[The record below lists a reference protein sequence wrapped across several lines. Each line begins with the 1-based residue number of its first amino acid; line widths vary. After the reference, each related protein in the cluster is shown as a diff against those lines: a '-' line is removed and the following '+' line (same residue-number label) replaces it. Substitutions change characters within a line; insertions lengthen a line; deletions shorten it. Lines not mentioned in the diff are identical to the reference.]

1 MIELMKQLC
10 ALPGPSGCEDA
21 VREFVLE
28 KVKPFADEMKTD
40 AIGNI
45 MVFRKGKK
53 ALERPVVLCAHM
65 DEVGVII
72 KKITDDGMLKFGF
85 VGGVDPR
92 VVIGRP
98 VRFGDVQGVI
108 GIKAVH
114 LTTAA
119 ERRTMPKTKDLYIDI
134 GAASKAAAEDKVS
147 LGDYGVF
154 DSAVVEFGDGL
165 IKAKAIDDRVG
176 CAALLKLIEDEPPID
191 TWFCFT
197 VQEEVGLRGAASM
210 AYALDPGFAMVLEGT
225 TAADLAV
232 QGVIGI
238 KAVHLTTAAER
249 RTMPKTK
256 DLYIDIGAASK
267 AAAEDKVSLGD
278 YGVFDS
284 AVVEFGDGLI
294 KAKAIDDRVG
304 CAALLKLI
312 EDEPPIDTWFCFTV
326 QEEVGLR
333 GAASMA
339 YALDPG
345 FAMVLEGTTAA
356 DLAEVEGGKAVC
368 RVRGGVVLPFMD
380 GATIYDAELFELLR
394 NACDKRGIRW
404 QTKTRVAG
412 GTDAGRIHKSRA
424 GVRVCAAAAPVR
436 YIHSPSSVAAVADC
450 EAVLSAARAFLE
462 ELGGDDE

>member
-1 MIELMKQLC
+1 MIELMKELC

-21 VREFVLE
+21 VRAFVL
-28 KVKPFADEMKTD
+28 KRVKPFADDIRTD
-40 AIGNI
+40 AIGNV
-45 MVFRKGKK
+45 MVFRKGAK
-53 ALERPVVLCAHM
+53 ALDRPVALCAHM

-72 KKITDDGMLKFGF
+72 KKITEDGMLKFGF

-98 VRFGDVQGVI
+98 VRFGDVPGVI

-119 ERRTMPKTKDLYIDI
+119 ERRTMPKTKNLYIDI
-134 GAASKAAAEDKVS
+134 GATSRAAAEKLVS

-176 CAALLKLIEDEPPID
+176 CAALLRLLEDKPPVD

-197 VQEEVGLRGAASM
+197 VQEETGLRGAASM
-210 AYALDPGFAMVLEGT
+210 AF
-225 TAADLAV
+225 
-232 QGVIGI
+232 
-238 KAVHLTTAAER
+238 
-249 RTMPKTK
+249 
-256 DLYIDIGAASK
+256 
-267 AAAEDKVSLGD
+267 
-278 YGVFDS
+278 
-284 AVVEFGDGLI
+284 
-294 KAKAIDDRVG
+294 
-304 CAALLKLI
+304 
-312 EDEPPIDTWFCFTV
+312 
-326 QEEVGLR
+326 
-333 GAASMA
+333 
-339 YALDPG
+339 ALDPG

-356 DLAEVEGGKAVC
+356 DLAEVEGADAVC

-380 GATIYDAELFELLR
+380 GATIYDAALFELLR
-394 NACDKRGIRW
+394 DACTKRGIPW

-436 YIHSPSSVAAVADC
+436 YIHSPSSVAAKADC
-450 EAVLSAARAFLE
+450 EAVLAAARAFLE

>member
-176 CAALLKLIEDEPPID
+176 CAALLRLLEDEPPVD

-197 VQEEVGLRGAASM
+197 VQEETGLRGAASM
-210 AYALDPGFAMVLEGT
+210 AF
-225 TAADLAV
+225 
-232 QGVIGI
+232 
-238 KAVHLTTAAER
+238 
-249 RTMPKTK
+249 
-256 DLYIDIGAASK
+256 
-267 AAAEDKVSLGD
+267 
-278 YGVFDS
+278 
-284 AVVEFGDGLI
+284 
-294 KAKAIDDRVG
+294 
-304 CAALLKLI
+304 
-312 EDEPPIDTWFCFTV
+312 
-326 QEEVGLR
+326 
-333 GAASMA
+333 
-339 YALDPG
+339 ALDPG

-356 DLAEVEGGKAVC
+356 DLAEVEGADAVC

-380 GATIYDAELFELLR
+380 GATIYDAALFELLR
-394 NACDKRGIRW
+394 DACIKRGIPW

-412 GTDAGRIHKSRA
+412 GTDAGRIHRSRA

-436 YIHSPSSVAAVADC
+436 YIHSPSSVAAKADC
-450 EAVLSAARAFLE
+450 EAVLAAARAFLE

>member
-21 VREFVLE
+21 VRAFVLE
-28 KVKPFADEMKTD
+28 KVKPFADEIKTD
-40 AIGNI
+40 AIGNV

-98 VRFGDVQGVI
+98 VRFGDVPGVI

-119 ERRTMPKTKDLYIDI
+119 ERRTMPKTKNLYIDI
-134 GAASKAAAEDKVS
+134 GATSRAAAEKLVS

-176 CAALLKLIEDEPPID
+176 CAALLRLLEDEPPID

-197 VQEEVGLRGAASM
+197 VQEETGLRGAASM
-210 AYALDPGFAMVLEGT
+210 AF
-225 TAADLAV
+225 
-232 QGVIGI
+232 
-238 KAVHLTTAAER
+238 
-249 RTMPKTK
+249 
-256 DLYIDIGAASK
+256 
-267 AAAEDKVSLGD
+267 
-278 YGVFDS
+278 
-284 AVVEFGDGLI
+284 
-294 KAKAIDDRVG
+294 
-304 CAALLKLI
+304 
-312 EDEPPIDTWFCFTV
+312 
-326 QEEVGLR
+326 
-333 GAASMA
+333 
-339 YALDPG
+339 ALDPG

-356 DLAEVEGGKAVC
+356 DLAEVKGADAVC

-394 NACDKRGIRW
+394 DACIRRGIPW

-412 GTDAGRIHKSRA
+412 GTDAGRIHRSRA

-436 YIHSPSSVAAVADC
+436 YIHSPSSVAAKADC
-450 EAVLSAARAFLE
+450 EAVLAAARAFLE

>member
-28 KVKPFADEMKTD
+28 KVKPFADEIKTD
-40 AIGNI
+40 AIGNV

-65 DEVGVII
+65 DEVGVI
-72 KKITDDGMLKFGF
+72 
-85 VGGVDPR
+85 
-92 VVIGRP
+92 
-98 VRFGDVQGVI
+98 
-108 GIKAVH
+108 
-114 LTTAA
+114 
-119 ERRTMPKTKDLYIDI
+119 
-134 GAASKAAAEDKVS
+134 
-147 LGDYGVF
+147 
-154 DSAVVEFGDGL
+154 
-165 IKAKAIDDRVG
+165 
-176 CAALLKLIEDEPPID
+176 
-191 TWFCFT
+191 
-197 VQEEVGLRGAASM
+197 
-210 AYALDPGFAMVLEGT
+210 
-225 TAADLAV
+225 
-232 QGVIGI
+232 
-238 KAVHLTTAAER
+238 
-249 RTMPKTK
+249 TK

>member
-1 MIELMKQLC
+1 MIELMKELC

-21 VREFVLE
+21 VRAFVL
-28 KVKPFADEMKTD
+28 KRVKPFADEIWID
-40 AIGNI
+40 AIGNV
-45 MVFRKGKK
+45 MVFRKGRK
-53 ALERPVVLCAHM
+53 ALDRPVALCAHM

-72 KKITDDGMLKFGF
+72 KKITEDGMLKFGF

-98 VRFGDVQGVI
+98 VRFGDVPGVI

-119 ERRTMPKTKDLYIDI
+119 ERRTMPKTKNLYIDI
-134 GAASKAAAEDKVS
+134 GATSRAAAEKLVS

-176 CAALLKLIEDEPPID
+176 CAALLRLLEDEPPVD

-197 VQEEVGLRGAASM
+197 VQEETGLRGAASM
-210 AYALDPGFAMVLEGT
+210 AF
-225 TAADLAV
+225 
-232 QGVIGI
+232 
-238 KAVHLTTAAER
+238 
-249 RTMPKTK
+249 
-256 DLYIDIGAASK
+256 
-267 AAAEDKVSLGD
+267 
-278 YGVFDS
+278 
-284 AVVEFGDGLI
+284 
-294 KAKAIDDRVG
+294 
-304 CAALLKLI
+304 
-312 EDEPPIDTWFCFTV
+312 
-326 QEEVGLR
+326 
-333 GAASMA
+333 
-339 YALDPG
+339 ALDPG

-356 DLAEVEGGKAVC
+356 DLAEVKDADAVC

-380 GATIYDAELFELLR
+380 GATIYDAALFELLR
-394 NACDKRGIRW
+394 DACTKRGIPW

-412 GTDAGRIHKSRA
+412 GTDAGRIHRSRA

-436 YIHSPSSVAAVADC
+436 YIHSPSSVAAKADC
-450 EAVLSAARAFLE
+450 EAVLAAARAFLE

>member
-40 AIGNI
+40 AIGNV

-225 TAADLAV
+225 TAADLA
-232 QGVIGI
+232 
-238 KAVHLTTAAER
+238 
-249 RTMPKTK
+249 
-256 DLYIDIGAASK
+256 
-267 AAAEDKVSLGD
+267 
-278 YGVFDS
+278 
-284 AVVEFGDGLI
+284 
-294 KAKAIDDRVG
+294 
-304 CAALLKLI
+304 
-312 EDEPPIDTWFCFTV
+312 
-326 QEEVGLR
+326 
-333 GAASMA
+333 
-339 YALDPG
+339 
-345 FAMVLEGTTAA
+345 
-356 DLAEVEGGKAVC
+356 EVEGGKAVC
-368 RVRGGVVLPFMD
+368 RVRGSVVLPFMD

-436 YIHSPSSVAAVADC
+436 YIHSPSSVAVSYTHLTLPTILL
-450 EAVLSAARAFLE
+450 V
-462 ELGGDDE
+462 

>member
-1 MIELMKQLC
+1 MIELMKELC

-21 VREFVLE
+21 VRAFVL
-28 KVKPFADEMKTD
+28 KRVKPFADEIRTD
-40 AIGNI
+40 AIGNV
-45 MVFRKGKK
+45 MVFRKGRK
-53 ALERPVVLCAHM
+53 ALDRPVAVCAHM

-98 VRFGDVQGVI
+98 VRFGDVPGVI

-119 ERRTMPKTKDLYIDI
+119 ERRTMPKTKNLYIDI
-134 GAASKAAAEDKVS
+134 GATSRAAAEKLVS

-176 CAALLKLIEDEPPID
+176 CAALLRLLEDEPPVD

-197 VQEEVGLRGAASM
+197 VQEETGLRGAASM
-210 AYALDPGFAMVLEGT
+210 AF
-225 TAADLAV
+225 
-232 QGVIGI
+232 
-238 KAVHLTTAAER
+238 
-249 RTMPKTK
+249 
-256 DLYIDIGAASK
+256 
-267 AAAEDKVSLGD
+267 
-278 YGVFDS
+278 
-284 AVVEFGDGLI
+284 
-294 KAKAIDDRVG
+294 
-304 CAALLKLI
+304 
-312 EDEPPIDTWFCFTV
+312 
-326 QEEVGLR
+326 
-333 GAASMA
+333 
-339 YALDPG
+339 ALDPG

-356 DLAEVEGGKAVC
+356 DLAEVKGADAVC

-380 GATIYDAELFELLR
+380 GATIYDAALFELLR
-394 NACDKRGIRW
+394 DACIRRGIPW

-412 GTDAGRIHKSRA
+412 GTDAGRIHRSRA

-436 YIHSPSSVAAVADC
+436 YIHSPSSVAAKADC
-450 EAVLSAARAFLE
+450 EAVLAAARAFLE

>member
-1 MIELMKQLC
+1 MIELMKELC

-21 VREFVLE
+21 VRAFVL
-28 KVKPFADEMKTD
+28 KRVKPFADEIRTD
-40 AIGNI
+40 AIGNV
-45 MVFRKGKK
+45 MVFRKGAK
-53 ALERPVVLCAHM
+53 ALDRPVALCAHM

-72 KKITDDGMLKFGF
+72 KKITEDGMLKFGF

-98 VRFGDVQGVI
+98 VRFGDVPGVI

-119 ERRTMPKTKDLYIDI
+119 ERRTMPKTKNLYIDI
-134 GAASKAAAEDKVS
+134 GATSRAAAEKLVS

-197 VQEEVGLRGAASM
+197 VQEETGLRGAASM
-210 AYALDPGFAMVLEGT
+210 AF
-225 TAADLAV
+225 
-232 QGVIGI
+232 
-238 KAVHLTTAAER
+238 
-249 RTMPKTK
+249 
-256 DLYIDIGAASK
+256 
-267 AAAEDKVSLGD
+267 
-278 YGVFDS
+278 
-284 AVVEFGDGLI
+284 
-294 KAKAIDDRVG
+294 
-304 CAALLKLI
+304 
-312 EDEPPIDTWFCFTV
+312 
-326 QEEVGLR
+326 
-333 GAASMA
+333 
-339 YALDPG
+339 ALDPG

-356 DLAEVEGGKAVC
+356 DLAEVKGADAVC

-380 GATIYDAELFELLR
+380 GATIYDAALFELLR
-394 NACDKRGIRW
+394 DACTKRGIPW

-412 GTDAGRIHKSRA
+412 GTDAGRIHRSRA

-436 YIHSPSSVAAVADC
+436 YIHSPSSVAAKADC
-450 EAVLSAARAFLE
+450 EAVLAAARAFLE

>member
-72 KKITDDGMLKFGF
+72 KKITDDGMLTFGF

-176 CAALLKLIEDEPPID
+176 CAALLRLLEDEPPVD

-197 VQEEVGLRGAASM
+197 VQEETGLRGAASM
-210 AYALDPGFAMVLEGT
+210 AF
-225 TAADLAV
+225 
-232 QGVIGI
+232 
-238 KAVHLTTAAER
+238 
-249 RTMPKTK
+249 
-256 DLYIDIGAASK
+256 
-267 AAAEDKVSLGD
+267 
-278 YGVFDS
+278 
-284 AVVEFGDGLI
+284 
-294 KAKAIDDRVG
+294 
-304 CAALLKLI
+304 
-312 EDEPPIDTWFCFTV
+312 
-326 QEEVGLR
+326 
-333 GAASMA
+333 
-339 YALDPG
+339 ALDPG

-356 DLAEVEGGKAVC
+356 DLAEVEGADAVC

-380 GATIYDAELFELLR
+380 GATIYDAALFELLR
-394 NACDKRGIRW
+394 DACIRRGIPW

-412 GTDAGRIHKSRA
+412 GTDAGRIHRSRA

-436 YIHSPSSVAAVADC
+436 YIHSPSSVAAKADC
-450 EAVLSAARAFLE
+450 EAVLAAARAFLE

>member
-53 ALERPVVLCAHM
+53 ALERPVVLCAH
-65 DEVGVII
+65 
-72 KKITDDGMLKFGF
+72 
-85 VGGVDPR
+85 
-92 VVIGRP
+92 IGRP
-98 VRFGDVQGVI
+98 VRFGNVQGVI

-176 CAALLKLIEDEPPID
+176 CATLLELIEDE
-191 TWFCFT
+191 
-197 VQEEVGLRGAASM
+197 S
-210 AYALDPGFAMVLEGT
+210 
-225 TAADLAV
+225 
-232 QGVIGI
+232 
-238 KAVHLTTAAER
+238 
-249 RTMPKTK
+249 
-256 DLYIDIGAASK
+256 
-267 AAAEDKVSLGD
+267 
-278 YGVFDS
+278 
-284 AVVEFGDGLI
+284 
-294 KAKAIDDRVG
+294 
-304 CAALLKLI
+304 
-312 EDEPPIDTWFCFTV
+312 PIDTWFCFTV

>member
-21 VREFVLE
+21 VREFVLK
-28 KVKPFADEMKTD
+28 KVKPFADEIRTD
-40 AIGNI
+40 AIGNV
-45 MVFRKGKK
+45 MVFRKGRK
-53 ALERPVVLCAHM
+53 ALERPVVVCAHM

-98 VRFGDVQGVI
+98 VRFGDVPGVI

-134 GAASKAAAEDKVS
+134 GATSRAAAEKLVS

-154 DSAVVEFGDGL
+154 DSRVVEFGDGL

-176 CAALLKLIEDEPPID
+176 CAALLKLLEDEPPID

-210 AYALDPGFAMVLEGT
+210 AF
-225 TAADLAV
+225 
-232 QGVIGI
+232 
-238 KAVHLTTAAER
+238 
-249 RTMPKTK
+249 
-256 DLYIDIGAASK
+256 
-267 AAAEDKVSLGD
+267 
-278 YGVFDS
+278 
-284 AVVEFGDGLI
+284 
-294 KAKAIDDRVG
+294 
-304 CAALLKLI
+304 
-312 EDEPPIDTWFCFTV
+312 
-326 QEEVGLR
+326 
-333 GAASMA
+333 
-339 YALDPG
+339 ALDPG

-356 DLAEVEGGKAVC
+356 DLAEVKGADAVC

-380 GATIYDAELFELLR
+380 GATIYDAALFELLR
-394 NACDKRGIRW
+394 DACIKRGIPW

-436 YIHSPSSVAAVADC
+436 YIHSPSSVAAKADC
-450 EAVLSAARAFLE
+450 EAVLAAARAFLE

>member
-1 MIELMKQLC
+1 MIELMKELC

-21 VREFVLE
+21 VRAFVL
-28 KVKPFADEMKTD
+28 KRVKPFADEIRTD
-40 AIGNI
+40 AIGNV
-45 MVFRKGKK
+45 MVFRKGAK
-53 ALERPVVLCAHM
+53 ALDRPVAVCAHM

-72 KKITDDGMLKFGF
+72 KKITEDGMLKFGF

-98 VRFGDVQGVI
+98 VRFGDVPGVI

-119 ERRTMPKTKDLYIDI
+119 ERRTMPKTKNLYIDI
-134 GAASKAAAEDKVS
+134 GATSRAAAEKLVS

-176 CAALLKLIEDEPPID
+176 CAALLRLLEDEPPVD

-197 VQEEVGLRGAASM
+197 VQEETGLRGAASM
-210 AYALDPGFAMVLEGT
+210 AF
-225 TAADLAV
+225 
-232 QGVIGI
+232 
-238 KAVHLTTAAER
+238 
-249 RTMPKTK
+249 
-256 DLYIDIGAASK
+256 
-267 AAAEDKVSLGD
+267 
-278 YGVFDS
+278 
-284 AVVEFGDGLI
+284 
-294 KAKAIDDRVG
+294 
-304 CAALLKLI
+304 
-312 EDEPPIDTWFCFTV
+312 
-326 QEEVGLR
+326 
-333 GAASMA
+333 
-339 YALDPG
+339 ALDPG

-356 DLAEVEGGKAVC
+356 DLAEVKGADAVC

-380 GATIYDAELFELLR
+380 GATIYDAALFELLR
-394 NACDKRGIRW
+394 DACTKRGIPW

-412 GTDAGRIHKSRA
+412 GTDAGRIHRSRA

-436 YIHSPSSVAAVADC
+436 YIHSPSSVAAKADC
-450 EAVLSAARAFLE
+450 EAVLAAARAFLE

>member
-1 MIELMKQLC
+1 MIELMKELC

-21 VREFVLE
+21 VRAFVL
-28 KVKPFADEMKTD
+28 KRVKPFADEIRTD
-40 AIGNI
+40 AIGNV
-45 MVFRKGKK
+45 MVFRKGAK
-53 ALERPVVLCAHM
+53 ALDRPVALCAHM

-72 KKITDDGMLKFGF
+72 KKITEDGMLKFGF

-98 VRFGDVQGVI
+98 VRFGDVPGVI

-119 ERRTMPKTKDLYIDI
+119 ERRTMPKTKNLYIDI
-134 GAASKAAAEDKVS
+134 GATSRAAAEKLVS

-176 CAALLKLIEDEPPID
+176 CAALLRLLEDEPP
-191 TWFCFT
+191 
-197 VQEEVGLRGAASM
+197 V
-210 AYALDPGFAMVLEGT
+210 
-225 TAADLAV
+225 
-232 QGVIGI
+232 
-238 KAVHLTTAAER
+238 
-249 RTMPKTK
+249 
-256 DLYIDIGAASK
+256 
-267 AAAEDKVSLGD
+267 
-278 YGVFDS
+278 
-284 AVVEFGDGLI
+284 
-294 KAKAIDDRVG
+294 
-304 CAALLKLI
+304 
-312 EDEPPIDTWFCFTV
+312 DTWFCFTV

-394 NACDKRGIRW
+394 NACDKRGICW

-436 YIHSPSSVAAVADC
+436 YIHSHHGFASYADYRSAPSSVAAVADC
-450 EAVLSAARAFLE
+450 EAVLAAARAFLE
-462 ELGGDDE
+462 ELGGNDE

>member
-1 MIELMKQLC
+1 MIELMKELC

-21 VREFVLE
+21 VRAFVL
-28 KVKPFADEMKTD
+28 KRVKPFADEIRTD
-40 AIGNI
+40 AIGNV
-45 MVFRKGKK
+45 MVFRKGRK
-53 ALERPVVLCAHM
+53 ALDRPVAVCAHM

-72 KKITDDGMLKFGF
+72 KKITEDGMLKFGF

-98 VRFGDVQGVI
+98 VRFGDVPGVI

-119 ERRTMPKTKDLYIDI
+119 ERRTMPKTKNLYIDI
-134 GAASKAAAEDKVS
+134 GATSRAAAEKLVS

-176 CAALLKLIEDEPPID
+176 CAALLRLLEDEPPVD

-197 VQEEVGLRGAASM
+197 VQEETGLRGAASM
-210 AYALDPGFAMVLEGT
+210 AF
-225 TAADLAV
+225 
-232 QGVIGI
+232 
-238 KAVHLTTAAER
+238 
-249 RTMPKTK
+249 
-256 DLYIDIGAASK
+256 
-267 AAAEDKVSLGD
+267 
-278 YGVFDS
+278 
-284 AVVEFGDGLI
+284 
-294 KAKAIDDRVG
+294 
-304 CAALLKLI
+304 
-312 EDEPPIDTWFCFTV
+312 
-326 QEEVGLR
+326 
-333 GAASMA
+333 
-339 YALDPG
+339 ALDPG

-356 DLAEVEGGKAVC
+356 DLAEVKGADAVC

-380 GATIYDAELFELLR
+380 GATIYDAALFELLR
-394 NACDKRGIRW
+394 DACIRRGIPW

-436 YIHSPSSVAAVADC
+436 YIHSPSSVAAKADC
-450 EAVLSAARAFLE
+450 EAVLAAARAFLE

>member
-1 MIELMKQLC
+1 MIELMKELC

-21 VREFVLE
+21 VRAFVL
-28 KVKPFADEMKTD
+28 KRVKPFADEIRTD
-40 AIGNI
+40 AIGNV
-45 MVFRKGKK
+45 MVFRKGRK
-53 ALERPVVLCAHM
+53 ALDRPVAVCAHM

-72 KKITDDGMLKFGF
+72 KKITEDGMLKFGF

-98 VRFGDVQGVI
+98 VRFGDVPGVI

-119 ERRTMPKTKDLYIDI
+119 ERRTMPKTKNLYIDI
-134 GAASKAAAEDKVS
+134 GATSRAAAEKLVS

-176 CAALLKLIEDEPPID
+176 CAALLRLLEDEPPVD

-197 VQEEVGLRGAASM
+197 VQEETGLRGAASM
-210 AYALDPGFAMVLEGT
+210 AF
-225 TAADLAV
+225 
-232 QGVIGI
+232 
-238 KAVHLTTAAER
+238 
-249 RTMPKTK
+249 
-256 DLYIDIGAASK
+256 
-267 AAAEDKVSLGD
+267 
-278 YGVFDS
+278 
-284 AVVEFGDGLI
+284 
-294 KAKAIDDRVG
+294 
-304 CAALLKLI
+304 
-312 EDEPPIDTWFCFTV
+312 
-326 QEEVGLR
+326 
-333 GAASMA
+333 
-339 YALDPG
+339 ALDPG

-356 DLAEVEGGKAVC
+356 DLAEVKGADAVC

-380 GATIYDAELFELLR
+380 GATIYDAALFELLR
-394 NACDKRGIRW
+394 DACTKRGIPW

-412 GTDAGRIHKSRA
+412 GTDAGRIHRSRA

-436 YIHSPSSVAAVADC
+436 YIHSPSSVAAKADC
-450 EAVLSAARAFLE
+450 EAVLAAARAFLE

>member
-1 MIELMKQLC
+1 M
-10 ALPGPSGCEDA
+10 
-21 VREFVLE
+21 
-28 KVKPFADEMKTD
+28 
-40 AIGNI
+40 
-45 MVFRKGKK
+45 
-53 ALERPVVLCAHM
+53 
-65 DEVGVII
+65 
-72 KKITDDGMLKFGF
+72 
-85 VGGVDPR
+85 
-92 VVIGRP
+92 
-98 VRFGDVQGVI
+98 I

-176 CAALLKLIEDEPPID
+176 CA
-191 TWFCFT
+191 T
-197 VQEEVGLRGAASM
+197 
-210 AYALDPGFAMVLEGT
+210 
-225 TAADLAV
+225 
-232 QGVIGI
+232 
-238 KAVHLTTAAER
+238 
-249 RTMPKTK
+249 
-256 DLYIDIGAASK
+256 
-267 AAAEDKVSLGD
+267 
-278 YGVFDS
+278 
-284 AVVEFGDGLI
+284 
-294 KAKAIDDRVG
+294 
-304 CAALLKLI
+304 LLKLI